1 MRAITEKQNCTGC
14 SSCSNICP
22 NYCLEMK
29 SDSEGFWYPSLD
41 AAKCV
46 TCDLCK
52 KACPMLQRTEV
63 KNEPLAYAC
72 RSIDQ
77 SVRLASS
84 SGGIFTLLAEQIISN
99 RGVVFGASFNKNFA
113 VMHSYVETMEKLEAL
128 RGSKYVQSKIGLSY
142 KLVKEFLEQGKQ
154 VLFTGTPCQIAG
166 LKSYLQQ
173 DYDNLFC
180 VDIICHGVPSPKVWQ
195 KYVVYRGNCSGAL
208 IQRISFRRKDEGWKR
223 YSVSVSFE
231 NDTEYLQ
238 THDKDLYMRAFL
250 QDVCLR
256 PSCYSCDFKTL
267 NRQSD
272 ITLADFWGIQNVLP
286 EMDDDL
292 GTSLVLLNSSS
303 GKKMFEDIKNRIS
316 YKEVDLNQAITYNP
330 AAVKSAMQ
338 NPKRRSF
345 FNELERLPFNKLVN
359 KYCSDSAIV
368 RTKRIAQSVARVI
381 LKRSG
386 LLKAVKKLRDNTR
399 TQREH
404 H

>member
-1 MRAITEKQNCTGC
+1 
-14 SSCSNICP
+14 
-22 NYCLEMK
+22 
-29 SDSEGFWYPSLD
+29 
-41 AAKCV
+41 
-46 TCDLCK
+46 
-52 KACPMLQRTEV
+52 MLQRTEV

-84 SGGIFTLLAEQIISN
+84 SGGLFTLIAEQIISN
-99 RGVVFGASFNKNFA
+99 CGVVFGASFNKDFA
-113 VMHSYVETMEKLEAL
+113 VMHSYVETMERLEAL
-128 RGSKYVQSKIGLSY
+128 RGSKYVQSKIDVSY
-142 KLVKEFLEQGKQ
+142 KLTKEFLEHGKQ
-154 VLFTGTPCQIAG
+154 VLFSGTPCQIAG

-195 KYVVYRGNCSGAL
+195 KYVAYRENCSGAL
-208 IQRISFRRKDEGWKR
+208 TQRISFRRKDRGWKR
-223 YSVSVSFE
+223 YSVSFSCE

-250 QDVCLR
+250 RDVCLR
-256 PSCYSCDFKTL
+256 PSCYACSFKTL

-368 RTKRIAQSVARVI
+368 RTKKIAQSVARVI

-386 LLKAVKKLRDNTR
+386 LLKAVKKLRDNAGTR
-399 TQREH
+399 R
-404 H
+404 